1 MPLRIIGWPIYDPHL
16 PRVSGS
22 PGIWRNCISRSN
34 HMRFTAAFVGLCLL
48 LQGCSKKEV
57 AAVSQDRNT
66 PLPQPPRVASC
77 EPGVRGGRLKLANFA
92 DPKTFNPITANETS
106 SLDVIYWLFDA
117 LVKKNQIT
125 GEMEPGLAERWTVEP
140 DKKSWTF
147 CLRKGV
153 RWSDGQPFNAD
164 DVIFT
169 YNDVV
174 YNTNIVN
181 VKVDYIRLAGKDF
194 EVTKIDDF
202 TFRVVTPEIYG
213 PFLEFFAFEV
223 RMLPQHILSRAVTEK
238 RFEAAYGIGTPPN
251 ELVGTGPFRL
261 KQYKPGQ
268 YTLVERNPYYWAVD
282 SKGQRLPYVDNV
294 IMMIVPDQNALSL

>member
-92 DPKTFNPITANETS
+92 DPKTFNPITPNETS
-106 SLDVIYWLFDA
+106 SLDVIYWLFGA

-125 GEMEPGLAERWTVEP
+125 A
-140 DKKSWTF
+140 
-147 CLRKGV
+147 
-153 RWSDGQPFNAD
+153 
-164 DVIFT
+164 
-169 YNDVV
+169 
-174 YNTNIVN
+174 
-181 VKVDYIRLAGKDF
+181 
-194 EVTKIDDF
+194 
-202 TFRVVTPEIYG
+202 EIYG

-223 RMLPQHILSRAVTEK
+223 RMLPKHILSRAVTEK

-268 YTLVERNPYYWAVD
+268 YALVERNPYYWAVD

-294 IMMIVPDQNALSL
+294 IMMIVPDQ